1 MKILNKPQI
10 LQKIKRLAIE
20 ILENNFEEKTIVL
33 AGINNNGISF
43 ARLIEEELNRISEI
57 KIQMV
62 QIRLN
67 PANPL
72 STPVELNTPVESLKG
87 KTIIVIDD
95 VANTGRTIFFACKPL
110 LTILPKKLEVAVLV
124 DRKHKTFPIYPKYVG
139 VALATTLKEDID
151 LRILNTEDWGVYLN

>member
-1 MKILNKPQI
+1 MKILDKPQI

-20 ILENNFEEKTIVL
+20 ILENNFEEKSIVL
-33 AGINNNGISF
+33 AGINTNGMGF
-43 ARLIEEELNRISEI
+43 ARLLETELNRISDL
-57 KIQMV
+57 KIRVV

-72 STPVELNTPVESLKG
+72 SAPIEIDSPIDSLKG
-87 KTIIVIDD
+87 KTIILIDD

-110 LTILPKKLEVAVLV
+110 LSIIPNKLEVAVLV

-139 VALATTLKEDID
+139 MSLATTLKEDID
-151 LRILNTEDWGVYLN
+151 LHLVNTDDWGVFLN

>member
-1 MKILNKPQI
+1 MKILDKPQI

-20 ILENNFEEKTIVL
+20 ILENNFEEKTIIL
-33 AGINNNGISF
+33 AGINNNGIGF
-43 ARLIEEELNRISEI
+43 ARLLETELNRISSL
-57 KIQMV
+57 KIQLV

-72 STPVELNTPVESLKG
+72 STPVEMDTPVESLKG

-110 LTILPKKLEVAVLV
+110 MNIIPKKLEVAVLV
-124 DRKHKTFPIYPKYVG
+124 DRKHKMFPIYPKYVG
-139 VALATTLKEDID
+139 LELATTLKEDID
-151 LRILNTEDWGVYLN
+151 LRILNTEEWGVYLN